1 MKSNPSAFLCF
12 CTTIKK
18 GQNYLRR
25 RRLSHSSKTFRLW
38 GGIRLDKLLLEAPF
52 RAIKVEQLPSRLFK
66 AEEEDE
72 LEPIMLHPLKF
83 GLGSQQKI
91 TVFFLQAVH

>member
-1 MKSNPSAFLCF
+1 
-12 CTTIKK
+12 
-18 GQNYLRR
+18 
-25 RRLSHSSKTFRLW
+25 
-38 GGIRLDKLLLEAPF
+38 LLLEAPF

-91 TVFFLQAVH
+91 TVFFLQAVN